1 MRWYMA
7 GLGAVAVLSCAGLAQ
22 SGQAATQR
30 PHLDLRVMPHVGFA
44 PIEAFLVGELKGGQ
58 DSEEFYCP
66 ALVWEWG
73 DGTRSSQESDCSP
86 YQDGTKLERFFTA
99 RHAYGNPG
107 TYSIKLFLVR
117 AGKILAMSVVPIS
130 VYGSLTDPSDN

>member
-22 SGQAATQR
+22 SGQAATPR
-30 PHLDLRVMPHVGFA
+30 PHLDLRAMPRAAFA
-44 PIEAFLVGELKGGQ
+44 PVEAFLVGELKGGQ
-58 DSEEFYCP
+58 DNEEFYCP

-99 RHAYGNPG
+99 RHAYGNRG
-107 TYSIKLFLVR
+107 TYNIKLFLVR
-117 AGKILAMSVVPIS
+117 AGKILATSVVPIS